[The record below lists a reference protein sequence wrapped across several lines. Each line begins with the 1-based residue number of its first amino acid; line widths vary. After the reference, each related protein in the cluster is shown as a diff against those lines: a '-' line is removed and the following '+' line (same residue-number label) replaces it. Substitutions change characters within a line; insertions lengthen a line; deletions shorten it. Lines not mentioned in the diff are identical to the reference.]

1 MSELKEIAANLARKQ
16 ELVKD
21 LIEQNERVQEL
32 KAQIKELQDELK
44 AVIAA
49 DAEIVSLQDDV
60 KCISKELKEAAKKI
74 AKNTSFKTSMV
85 VAFAKAAAKSDEA
98 VSAVKVKG
106 NAFSFLESEIN

>member
-1 MSELKEIAANLARKQ
+1 MSEIKEIAANLARKQ

-44 AVIAA
+44 AVIAS

-60 KCISKELKEAAKKI
+60 KCIGKELKEAAKKI

>member
-1 MSELKEIAANLARKQ
+1 MSELKDIAANLAKKQ

-74 AKNTSFKTSMV
+74 AKNTSFKTALV
-85 VAFAKAAAKSDEA
+85 VAFAKASVKGDDAIDK
-98 VSAVKVKG
+98 VKVKG
-106 NAFSFLESEIN
+106 SAFSFLEIEGK

>member
-1 MSELKEIAANLARKQ
+1 MSELKDIAANLAKKQ

-74 AKNTSFKTSMV
+74 AKNTSFKTAMV